1 MTNLASFTGWID
13 EVQIW
18 NKALTGDEVREAM
31 NGYAAGQ
38 VPDALRGY
46 FTFEEQQTDDEG
58 YIYFPNMGKQTAVA
72 GGYMT
77 SRREENS
84 KVVDDKQ
91 NQLTTALG
99 TPALTG
105 SFPVIYNG
113 TAWTGDFLVQSSA
126 DDRASL
132 IFRDF
137 GKGLPV
143 TVTATN
149 SWGSATK
156 VLPVDVEEGAVGILN
171 TETEASQQPAVTYD
185 LYGRRVQQTRS
196 GLYIVNGK
204 KVFGK

>member
-1 MTNLASFTGWID
+1 
-13 EVQIW
+13 
-18 NKALTGDEVREAM
+18 
-31 NGYAAGQ
+31 
-38 VPDALRGY
+38 
-46 FTFEEQQTDDEG
+46 
-58 YIYFPNMGKQTAVA
+58 
-72 GGYMT
+72 MT
-77 SRREENS
+77 SRREENN
-84 KVVDDKQ
+84 KVIDDKQ

-105 SFPVIYNG
+105 SFPVVYNG